1 MVRTCLL
8 ATVASVTIAVGTIV
22 STPVQAQACTARF
35 TCDPGVSP
43 VCWFRLFY
51 RNGNSSVFTVAAGGQ
66 RRIFG
71 LSPGERYCSSNAGTP
86 GFQCAA
92 RQIRM
97 AC

>member
-1 MVRTCLL
+1 MFRTCLL
-8 ATVASVTIAVGTIV
+8 ATTAAAVLAFGTLITT
-22 STPVQAQACTARF
+22 TPAQAQCTARF

-51 RNGNSSVFTVAAGGQ
+51 RNGNSSVFTVPAGGQ

-71 LSPGERYCSSNAGTP
+71 LSPGERYCSSNRGTP
-86 GFQCAA
+86 GFQCNSQ
-92 RQIRM
+92 RIRM